1 MNMNKYIDLKSQN
14 KRQEVDNLPAGTWAN
29 RCKRSLGM
37 IAMVALRLCLL
48 SLAWHYNCLNCKE
61 LFGHFGKASD
71 EGMFGCWYRRDHV
84 RTLQDFR
91 MSLACVWRV
100 VCGFCLAC
108 QILHQVDYVFIP
120 PPGNLR
126 RHEPGFVRLAHSDT
140 VKGLEYKEKPLL
152 LKRDLVLLPDLPVIR
167 FWNSEG
173 AASAFKASQNGTAPS
188 SVAVRVH
195 IWCVGAIQWLQAL
208 TSRLSGLWDESK
220 GKEHVQAY
228 TASFQHF
235 DRCQKCSNSR
245 TVSLQCLLFCLRF
258 RQTKSTGR
266 TDKTHTLLSTIAAM
280 TKFRSHDDCQCLDI
294 FLDRKAAA
302 AEHVWEHGGAEGH
315 GLTKF
320 AVAWTTKRPVHLCIA
335 MDTVGHFRN
344 LRMVAKRTRLP
355 LKREGVTLSCS
366 SFGLELPASF
376 EPEKKMAG

>member
-195 IWCVGAIQWLQAL
+195 I
-208 TSRLSGLWDESK
+208 
-220 GKEHVQAY
+220 
-228 TASFQHF
+228 
-235 DRCQKCSNSR
+235 
-245 TVSLQCLLFCLRF
+245 
-258 RQTKSTGR
+258 
-266 TDKTHTLLSTIAAM
+266 
-280 TKFRSHDDCQCLDI
+280 
-294 FLDRKAAA
+294 
-302 AEHVWEHGGAEGH
+302 
-315 GLTKF
+315 
-320 AVAWTTKRPVHLCIA
+320 
-335 MDTVGHFRN
+335 
-344 LRMVAKRTRLP
+344 
-355 LKREGVTLSCS
+355 
-366 SFGLELPASF
+366 
-376 EPEKKMAG
+376 

>member
-1 MNMNKYIDLKSQN
+1 ML
-14 KRQEVDNLPAGTWAN
+14 
-29 RCKRSLGM
+29 
-37 IAMVALRLCLL
+37 
-48 SLAWHYNCLNCKE
+48 
-61 LFGHFGKASD
+61 
-71 EGMFGCWYRRDHV
+71 GCWYRRDHV

-152 LKRDLVLLPDLPVIR
+152 LKTDLVLLPDLPVIR

-173 AASAFKASQNGTAPS
+173 LHQLLKPPKMARPLP
-188 SVAVRVH
+188 R
-195 IWCVGAIQWLQAL
+195 LQSDCISDVWVQFNDSKAL
-208 TSRLSGLWDESK
+208 TSRLSGLWNESK

-245 TVSLQCLLFCLRF
+245 TVSLQCLLSCLRF

-280 TKFRSHDDCQCLDI
+280 TKFRSHDDCLCLDI

-302 AEHVWEHGGAEGH
+302 AEHV
-315 GLTKF
+315 
-320 AVAWTTKRPVHLCIA
+320 
-335 MDTVGHFRN
+335 
-344 LRMVAKRTRLP
+344 
-355 LKREGVTLSCS
+355 
-366 SFGLELPASF
+366 
-376 EPEKKMAG
+376 

>member
-1 MNMNKYIDLKSQN
+1 
-14 KRQEVDNLPAGTWAN
+14 
-29 RCKRSLGM
+29 M
-37 IAMVALRLCLL
+37 IAMVALRLSLL
-48 SLAWHYNCLNCKE
+48 SLAWHYNCLSCKE

-152 LKRDLVLLPDLPVIR
+152 LKTDLVLLPDLPVIR

-195 IWCVGAIQWLQAL
+195 I
-208 TSRLSGLWDESK
+208 
-220 GKEHVQAY
+220 
-228 TASFQHF
+228 
-235 DRCQKCSNSR
+235 
-245 TVSLQCLLFCLRF
+245 
-258 RQTKSTGR
+258 
-266 TDKTHTLLSTIAAM
+266 
-280 TKFRSHDDCQCLDI
+280 
-294 FLDRKAAA
+294 
-302 AEHVWEHGGAEGH
+302 
-315 GLTKF
+315 
-320 AVAWTTKRPVHLCIA
+320 
-335 MDTVGHFRN
+335 
-344 LRMVAKRTRLP
+344 
-355 LKREGVTLSCS
+355 
-366 SFGLELPASF
+366 
-376 EPEKKMAG
+376 